1 MAAPYFDFPVDS
13 VTVSGPPRIYAS
25 YGKRAFDLLVLVLA
39 APAVLPLIALIV
51 VVVSL
56 TGSRPFY
63 SQQRVGQGGKIFRCW
78 KVRTMVRDADAAL
91 LRILAEN
98 GDLAAE
104 WAVNQKLSRDPRVT
118 VIGRFLRKTSLDELP
133 QLWNVLRGEMSLV
146 GPRPFTPDQRALYDA
161 HPGGSAGY
169 DMLRPGITGL
179 WQVSCRNSGSFAER
193 ARFDLDYARSLSFR
207 GDLRIIFRTFL
218 VVLRGTGL

>member
-13 VTVSGPPRIYAS
+13 VPVSAPRRIYAS

-39 APAVLPLIALIV
+39 APAVLPLVALIV

-118 VIGRFLRKTSLDELP
+118 VIGRVLRKTSLDELP

-146 GPRPFTPDQRALYDA
+146 GPRPFTPDQRVLYDTSL
-161 HPGGSAGY
+161 GGSAAY
-169 DMLRPGITGL
+169 YMLRPGITGL

-193 ARFDLDYARSLSFR
+193 AHFDLDYARSLSFR
-207 GDLRIIFRTFL
+207 GDLRIIFRTLL
-218 VVLRGTGL
+218 VVVRGTGL